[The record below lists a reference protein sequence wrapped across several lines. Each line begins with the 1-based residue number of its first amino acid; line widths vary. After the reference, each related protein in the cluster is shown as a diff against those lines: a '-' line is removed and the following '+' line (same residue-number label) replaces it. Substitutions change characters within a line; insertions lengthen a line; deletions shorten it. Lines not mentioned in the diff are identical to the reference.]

1 MRCESGYYPAGA
13 EYDPAAPWNEKT
25 NYPTDV
31 EVEVTVLMKKRF
43 VVTTDNYEMDEE
55 GYITEYNDI
64 EQDVQDQLEI
74 PAGWDLV
81 EIEDVDY

>member
-25 NYPTDV
+25 IAPTDV
-31 EVEVTVLMKKRF
+31 EVEVTVVMKKRF